1 MPSPRRYNFS
11 LNSFRGRL
19 TLWFGALSLAM
30 LLSVG
35 LYLGHIATQD
45 LADFG
50 GQTLNTSA
58 RSAADLLATNLR
70 EREKEIHRM
79 RELALLQQG
88 SLSDPQVRLALE
100 QRQRDNNE
108 YAWIGVTDSQ
118 GLVLQATGGL
128 LVGQQVAQRPWFQAA
143 RTAPYIGDV
152 HEALLLSRLLVPES
166 GKEPLRFIDFA
177 VPLLDG
183 QGRLRGVLGAH
194 AHWNWVTRTVESVVT
209 QGAAQR
215 QVQVLIADR
224 SGNIL
229 YPLRL
234 MTTLRLP
241 QAADPAA
248 THEVLRWDD
257 GADYLT
263 SMVEVRALTSSEL
276 GWRIVLRQP
285 LEAALEPV
293 YMLRRQ
299 LLVFGLIAAL
309 LFTFIAYHL
318 AARISRPIEQL
329 ARAVREIELRG
340 GTPVYPAPAQIREI
354 DQLSRSIQSMTGSLL
369 GHEHELETLNASLEQ
384 QVRERTEALSQA
396 NQELERLATIDAL
409 TGLNNRRRFDSRVQ
423 EDYQLLRRSG
433 RGFGLILIDADHF
446 KQVNDGHGHQAGDE
460 VLRQLGRLLK
470 QCTRVTDF
478 VARYGGEEFVVLVP
492 DIQDEA
498 EGLAVAEKI
507 RQAVAGASFPVV
519 GRITVSL
526 GLSCAR
532 ATDVVATDVLE
543 RADKALYTAKQL
555 GRNRVVS
562 L

>member
-1 MPSPRRYNFS
+1 MPWLSRFSPS
-11 LNSFRGRL
+11 SFRGRL
-19 TLWFGALSLAM
+19 TLWFGGLSLAM
-30 LLSVG
+30 LVSVG
-35 LYLGHIATQD
+35 FYLGKIATQE

-50 GQTLNTSA
+50 GQALQNSA

-70 EREKEIHRM
+70 EREKEIRRM

-88 SLSDPQVRLALE
+88 SLSNPQVRLALE

-128 LVGQQVAQRPWFQAA
+128 LVGQQVAQRPWFQTA

-152 HEALLLSRLLVPES
+152 HEAVLLSRLLSTET

-194 AHWNWVTRTVESVVT
+194 AHWTWVTRTVESVVT
-209 QGAAQR
+209 QGAAKR

-224 SGNIL
+224 AGNIL
-229 YPLRL
+229 YPFQL
-234 MTTLRLP
+234 MKTLRLP
-241 QAADPAA
+241 EAAGAKPDY
-248 THEVLRWDD
+248 EVLRWDD

-263 SMVEVRALTSSEL
+263 SMVEVRAQTSTEL

-285 LEAALEPV
+285 LEVALEPV
-293 YMLRRQ
+293 YTLRRQ
-299 LLVFGLIAAL
+299 LLLFGMLTAL
-309 LFTFIAYHL
+309 VFTFIAYRF
-318 AARISRPIEQL
+318 AARISRPIEEL
-329 ARAVREIELRG
+329 ARAVRQIEQRDH
-340 GTPVYPAPAQIREI
+340 TPVYPAPAKIAEI
-354 DQLSRSIQSMTGSLL
+354 DQLNRSIQSMTGSLL
-369 GHEHELETLNASLEQ
+369 QNENELEALNASLEQ
-384 QVRERTEALSQA
+384 QVRERTEALSLA
-396 NQELERLATIDAL
+396 NQELERLATVDAL
-409 TGLNNRRRFDSRVQ
+409 TGLNNRGRFDSRLLESQ
-423 EDYQLLRRSG
+423 QLLKRSG

-446 KQVNDGHGHQAGDE
+446 KQINDGHGHQAGDE

-470 QCTRVTDF
+470 QCTRITDF

-492 DIQDEA
+492 DLQNEE

-507 RQAVAGASFPVV
+507 RRAVADASFPVV
-519 GRITVSL
+519 GHITVSL

-532 ATDVVATDVLE
+532 ASDASTTEVVE

>member
-1 MPSPRRYNFS
+1 MPWLS
-11 LNSFRGRL
+11 LFTPTSFRGRL
-19 TLWFGALSLAM
+19 TLWFGGLSLVM
-30 LLSVG
+30 LLGVS
-35 LYLGHIATQD
+35 LNLGQIATQE

-50 GQTLNTSA
+50 GQTLQTSA
-58 RSAADLLATNLR
+58 RSAAGLLATHLR
-70 EREKEIHRM
+70 EREREIHRM

-88 SLSDPQVRLALE
+88 PLGAPQVRLALE
-100 QRQRDNNE
+100 QRQRDNNA

-118 GLVLQATGGL
+118 GRVLQATGGL
-128 LVGQQVAQRPWFQAA
+128 LVGQQVGQRPWFQAA

-152 HEALLLSRLLVPES
+152 HEALLLSRLLAADA

-177 VPLLDG
+177 VPLLDA

-215 QVQVLIADR
+215 QVQVLIVDR
-224 SGNIL
+224 SGDIL
-229 YPLRL
+229 YPMRL
-234 MTTLRLP
+234 MNTLRLP

-248 THEVLRWDD
+248 PYEVLRWDD

-263 SMVEVRALTSSEL
+263 SMVEVRAQTSSEL

-285 LEAALEPV
+285 LETALEPV
-293 YMLRRQ
+293 YTLRRQ
-299 LLVFGLIAAL
+299 LLLFGLLTAL
-309 LFTFIAYHL
+309 VFTFIAYRF

-329 ARAVREIELRG
+329 ARAVRQIESRN
-340 GTPVYPAPAQIREI
+340 GTPTFPEPAQILEV
-354 DQLSRSIQSMTGSLL
+354 DQLNRSIQSMTSSVL
-369 GHEHELETLNASLEQ
+369 GHEHELEALNASLEQ
-384 QVRERTEALSQA
+384 QVRERTEALSLA

-409 TGLNNRRRFDSRVQ
+409 TGLNNRRRFDSRLLESQ
-423 EDYQLLRRSG
+423 QLLKRSG

-446 KQVNDGHGHQAGDE
+446 KQINDGHGHQAGDE
-460 VLRQLGRLLK
+460 VLRQLGRLLG
-470 QCTRVTDF
+470 QCTRITDF

-492 DIQDEA
+492 DIQNEA

-507 RQAVAGASFPVV
+507 RRAVDDAIFPVV
-519 GRITVSL
+519 GHLTVSL

-532 ATDVVATDVLE
+532 ATDASTTDVVE

-555 GRNRVVS
+555 GRNRVVA

>member
-1 MPSPRRYNFS
+1 MPWLSLFSPS
-11 LNSFRGRL
+11 SFRGRL
-19 TLWFGALSLAM
+19 TLWFGGLSLAM
-30 LLSVG
+30 LLCVG
-35 LYLGHIATQD
+35 LYLGQLATQE
-45 LADFG
+45 LADAG
-50 GQTLNTSA
+50 GQTLQISA
-58 RSAADLLATNLR
+58 RSAADLLATHLR
-70 EREKEIHRM
+70 EREREIHRM

-88 SLSDPQVRLALE
+88 PLSAPQVRLALE

-128 LVGQQVAQRPWFQAA
+128 LVGQQVVQRPWFQAA

-152 HEALLLSRLLVPES
+152 HEALLLSRLLATES

-224 SGNIL
+224 SGAIL

-234 MTTLRLP
+234 MNTSRLP
-241 QAADPAA
+241 QAASPAA
-248 THEVLRWDD
+248 AHEVLRWED

-263 SMVEVRALTSSEL
+263 SMVEVRAQTSSEL
-276 GWRIVLRQP
+276 GWRIILRQP
-285 LEAALEPV
+285 LETALEPV
-293 YMLRRQ
+293 YTLRRQ
-299 LLVFGLIAAL
+299 LLLFGLLTAL
-309 LFTFIAYHL
+309 VFTFIAYRF

-329 ARAVREIELRG
+329 ARTVRQIELRG
-340 GTPVYPAPAQIREI
+340 ATPDYPAPAQIREI
-354 DQLSRSIQSMTGSLL
+354 DQLNRSIQSMTGSLL
-369 GHEHELETLNASLEQ
+369 GHEHELEALNASLEQ
-384 QVRERTEALSQA
+384 QVRERTEALSLA

-409 TGLNNRRRFDSRVQ
+409 TGLNNRRRFDSRLLESQ
-423 EDYQLLRRSG
+423 QLLKRSG

-446 KQVNDGHGHQAGDE
+446 KQINDGHGHQVGDE
-460 VLRQLGRLLK
+460 VLRQLGRLLS
-470 QCTRVTDF
+470 QCTRITDF
-478 VARYGGEEFVVLVP
+478 VARYGGEEFVVLLP
-492 DIQDEA
+492 DLQNEE
-498 EGLAVAEKI
+498 EGMAVAEKI
-507 RQAVAGASFPVV
+507 RRAVADASFPVV
-519 GRITVSL
+519 GHLTVSL

-532 ATDVVATDVLE
+532 AADAAAAEVVE

-555 GRNRVVS
+555 GRNRVVT